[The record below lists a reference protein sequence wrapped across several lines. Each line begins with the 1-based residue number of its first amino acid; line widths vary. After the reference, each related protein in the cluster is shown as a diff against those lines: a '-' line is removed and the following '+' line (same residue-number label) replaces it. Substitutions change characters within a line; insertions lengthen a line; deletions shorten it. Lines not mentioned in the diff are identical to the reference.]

1 MSVTKEQC
9 RRVAQLMFPELWV
22 ANPVE
27 AIAKAVEFLYEAAE
41 TSELTAPTN
50 SQHAQSSVVRTLA
63 DHIHRHKL
71 HINVVARAIGV
82 SQYTVRTWLEGKY
95 SPNENNTA
103 KISAFIENLQATP
116 ELLKP
121 EA

>member
-1 MSVTKEQC
+1 
-9 RRVAQLMFPELWV
+9 MFPELWV

-27 AIAKAVEFLYEAAE
+27 AVAKAVEFLYEAAAAE
-41 TSELTAPTN
+41 TSELNFNESN
-50 SQHAQSSVVRTLA
+50 SQHAQSTVVRTLA

-71 HINVVARAIGV
+71 HINVVARTIGV

-95 SPNENNTA
+95 SPNEANTA
-103 KISAFIENLQATP
+103 KISEFIENLQATP

>member
-1 MSVTKEQC
+1 
-9 RRVAQLMFPELWV
+9 MFPELWV

-27 AIAKAVEFLYEAAE
+27 AVAKAVEFLYEAAE
-41 TSELTAPTN
+41 ATSDELNFTETQN
-50 SQHAQSSVVRTLA
+50 SQHAQSGVVRTLA
-63 DHIHRHKL
+63 DHIRRHKL
-71 HINVVARAIGV
+71 HINVVARTIGV

-95 SPNENNTA
+95 SPNEVNSA
-103 KISAFIENLQATP
+103 KITDFIENLQATP

>member
-1 MSVTKEQC
+1 
-9 RRVAQLMFPELWV
+9 MFPELWV

-27 AIAKAVEFLYEAAE
+27 AVAKAVEFLYEAAE
-41 TSELTAPTN
+41 VPGELNFNEPAN
-50 SQHAQSSVVRTLA
+50 SQHAQSTVVRTLA
-63 DHIHRHKL
+63 DHIRRHKL
-71 HINVVARAIGV
+71 HINVVARTIGV

-95 SPNENNTA
+95 SPNEANSA
-103 KISAFIENLQATP
+103 KISEFIENLQATP